1 MRRFFPIT
9 SIFFCLVLQLPW
21 IYGSYS
27 IAEEQLRTRPLEEII
42 LSILPP
48 DEDDEAS
55 GLTPIMNPSMLG
67 EGWETG
73 FWVILDE
80 PSVENAIARMGR
92 RPASVG
98 EKPRWEIEIVPAHVK
113 NGLPDAT
120 SDCEA
125 IARLGDHVYI
135 FGSHFGRKKGP
146 LEDLRQFAARFEDRP
161 NGQPRVDLEVA
172 HNHFTLHRMIND
184 ALTSHGIEL
193 IERGPA
199 EYDKYITKTFK
210 KEPEAA
216 KYIRQEDRAVNIE
229 GAAFTKSGTLLLG
242 LRYPVTLQGN
252 PIIIEIEDIERLFTG
267 GKPVIRRFRVVENV
281 GTPQEPAGI
290 RDMLTHDSSLEILT
304 GNLDRFAGKKE
315 DSVVLEDH
323 PEGLKAASKH
333 YRIAW
338 PPAEGTGDLIKAG
351 LVRDFAPRNNA
362 EGLSADAQGRF
373 HYIFDGNRVL
383 MQYELTTQY

>member
-1 MRRFFPIT
+1 MP
-9 SIFFCLVLQLPW
+9 LPW
-21 IYGSYS
+21 ITVPYEVA
-27 IAEEQLRTRPLEEII
+27 AEPLRTIPLEEVIV
-42 LSILPP
+42 SVLPP

-55 GLTPIMNPSMLG
+55 GLTPIMNPSMLR

-80 PSVENAIARMGR
+80 PPVEKALARMGR
-92 RPASVG
+92 RPTSVG
-98 EKPRWEIEIVPAHVK
+98 EKSRWEIEIVPAYVK

-120 SDCEA
+120 GDCEA

-146 LEDLRQFAARFEDRP
+146 LEDERHFVARFKDRP
-161 NGQPRVDLEVA
+161 AGQAGIEIEVA
-172 HNHFTLHRMIND
+172 PNHFLLHRLIND

-199 EYDKYITKTFK
+199 EYDKYIAKTLK
-210 KEPEAA
+210 KETEAA
-216 KYIRQEDRAVNIE
+216 KHVRQEDRAVNIE

-242 LRYPVTLQGN
+242 LRYPVTRQGN
-252 PIIIEIEDIERLFTG
+252 PIIIEIEGIERLFTG

-281 GTPQEPAGI
+281 GTLQEPTGI
-290 RDMLTHDSSLEILT
+290 RDMLTHNSSLEILT

-323 PEGLKAASKH
+323 PEGLKSSSKH

-338 PPAEGTGDLIKAG
+338 PPAEGTGKMIRAD

-362 EGLSADAQGRF
+362 EGLSVDTQGRF
-373 HYIFDGNRVL
+373 YYLFDENRVR
-383 MQYELTTQY
+383 MQYEF